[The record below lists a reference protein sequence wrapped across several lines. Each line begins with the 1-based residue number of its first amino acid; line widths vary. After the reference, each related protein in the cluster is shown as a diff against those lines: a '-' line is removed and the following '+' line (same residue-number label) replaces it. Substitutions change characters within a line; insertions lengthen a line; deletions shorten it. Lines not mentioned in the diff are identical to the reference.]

1 MIVTSLAAGEFL
13 QCQKKKDRWN
23 ECTSPI
29 FTMPSAAEVTR
40 VERKRFRAKNSSDL
54 TCWGLEITV
63 SRGSRFGIIRHWLPG
78 CSGLAFGWLA
88 SLAQLSAPSTSAW
101 AAIGGGTHS
110 SRTSRGTRRGKSILR
125 CFLAS
130 SIRVFPRR
138 MPSSDC
144 RGRSTPR
151 SSYQRRSVLKMRKFL
166 NIFGAQFVS
175 HPKGKN
181 KNRLCSKTCVC
192 FVHIGLKLCTGS
204 FLTRIYSFVFI
215 KIFVGGRL
223 NSNTKF
229 LKNITR
235 TRRVVDLLGYAAG

>member
-1 MIVTSLAAGEFL
+1 MSPSFWLRHLYLLPPLYSRIACDCDVFGRRGIPAMP
-13 QCQKKKDRWN
+13 KKNRWN

-54 TCWGLEITV
+54 TCWGFEITV

-125 CFLAS
+125 CFQAS

-175 HPKGKN
+175 HPKK
-181 KNRLCSKTCVC
+181 KTR
-192 FVHIGLKLCTGS
+192 TGS
-204 FLTRIYSFVFI
+204 VRRHLFVLFTLDHRILSH
-215 KIFVGGRL
+215 
-223 NSNTKF
+223 
-229 LKNITR
+229 
-235 TRRVVDLLGYAAG
+235 